1 MCNHYRV
8 ARKPTSTDAILEQLG
23 RLIRHLARETG
34 GAEIAMNAAQRIAL
48 VELGLDGPFRLNDLA
63 HRMGVS
69 APTAS
74 RAVDALEAL
83 GLARRAP
90 DPSDRRALS
99 IELTPEGRRHFE
111 ERTARARAAFAPA
124 AESLSA
130 EERRT
135 FLALLERLTDAL
147 PR

>member
-1 MCNHYRV
+1 MTR
-8 ARKPTSTDAILEQLG
+8 RPTDTDAILEQMG

-34 GAEIAMNAAQRIAL
+34 GAELAMNAAQRIAL

-63 HRMGVS
+63 QRMGAS
-69 APTAS
+69 AATAS
-74 RAVDALEAL
+74 RAVDALESL

-99 IELTPEGRRHFE
+99 IELTSDGRRHFD

-124 AESLSA
+124 ADSLSP

-135 FLALLERLTDAL
+135 LLALLERLADAL
-147 PR
+147 RS